1 MQEIRSRLLQ
11 EHRDATLRMAG
22 YLDNRFKGI
31 ETKLNHVARYHPH
44 THPSMSDCP
53 PPNTWLAVD
62 CRLGYG
68 HIRA

>member
-44 THPSMSDCP
+44 THPCLTALRRTS
-53 PPNTWLAVD
+53 
-62 CRLGYG
+62 G
-68 HIRA
+68 